1 MCIIGGRKRGKGF
14 AGYNSR
20 HFVKRTVPKFNKKMA
35 MKRKAED
42 VTLTGNY
49 YYQMFQRGNS
59 VVVKLGFQKT
69 YKKHLDFEA
78 RQEVSRL
85 GNIEEYQMVLEEFVN
100 MIEKQE
106 LLKDIDALGDFLLLN
121 GPFLFID
128 HDSQMTPID
137 FEVTSQ
143 CSKVT
148 QISELTNSQPTG
160 LEGLSVELETVLGEI
175 KTLQISQKASIQS
188 LQRTY
193 KEHSAVMIEQMLG
206 NLNTY
211 IDECDNNSVGTSGG
225 NEQYLK
231 EEMCRSVLSI
241 VNEFDNITT
250 KELNEMKDEV
260 LSIKESVTSSI
271 HKCTTLHN
279 DLSQFH
285 ELVQKIGDNK
295 ELCLIASI
303 KCKHII
309 QQALTLLGKSGKA
322 FNVQRKSVHNV
333 RIPSDSY
340 ECSIEGICVLTD
352 GQVLVADLKN
362 KRIKLLNQ
370 QYQVVNHWD
379 VTAGPWDICLITS
392 SEVAVAVNDHDSKI
406 HEVQFITVNQGKLV
420 SGRKFQLQHECTCI
434 THHQGDLFV
443 TSGKELYKYTLNG
456 KLICRLYQDRQ
467 DWTVN
472 KCAVSPTGDRL
483 YITSYYQHK
492 LLTLARD
499 GTLLATYS
507 DPALEWPSGLH
518 VTPAGQV
525 LVCGGWPYT
534 VLQVGWEGESKLATL
549 YTGESYGVRSP
560 WSVCYIST
568 TSSIIVGQWENN
580 NILVFRVE

>member
-1 MCIIGGRKRGKGF
+1 MATG
-14 AGYNSR
+14 SLSS
-20 HFVKRTVPKFNKKMA
+20 VPKRLRMVEDFSCTCCLEQNLTESADIYCEQCLRFYCKKCVILHSQLFTKHMTCGREDI
-35 MKRKAED
+35 KKWPVSKAVE
-42 VTLTGNY
+42 
-49 YYQMFQRGNS
+49 
-59 VVVKLGFQKT
+59 
-69 YKKHLDFEA
+69 
-78 RQEVSRL
+78 
-85 GNIEEYQMVLEEFVN
+85 
-100 MIEKQE
+100 
-106 LLKDIDALGDFLLLN
+106 DFLRKCEVHADESLTQ
-121 GPFLFID
+121 FCHD
-128 HDSQMTPID
+128 HGQLCCSACVGTIH
-137 FEVTSQ
+137 SQ

-160 LEGLSVELETVLGEI
+160 LEGMSVELETVLGEI

-188 LQRTY
+188 LQKTY
-193 KEHSAVMIEQMLG
+193 KEHSAVMIEQMRG

-211 IDECDNNSVGTSGG
+211 IDECDNSSVGTSGG

-241 VNEFDNITT
+241 VNEFDNITA

-260 LSIKESVTSSI
+260 ISIKGSVTSSI

-322 FNVQRKSVHNV
+322 FNIQRKSVHNV

-352 GQVLVADLKN
+352 GQVLVRDSKN

-443 TSGKELYKYTLNG
+443 TSGKELYKYSLNG
-456 KLICRLYQDRQ
+456 KQLCRLYQDRSA
-467 DWTVN
+467 DLPVY
-472 KCAVSPTGDRL
+472 KCAVSLTGDRL
-483 YITSYYQHK
+483 YITSYRQDK

-499 GTLLATYS
+499 GTLLATYT
-507 DPALEWPSGLH
+507 DPALQWPYGLH

-525 LVCGGWPYT
+525 LVCGWRSHT
-534 VLQVGWEGESKLATL
+534 VLQVDREGKSKLATL
-549 YTGESYGVRSP
+549 ATEEDGVRWP
-560 WSVCYIST
+560 QSVCYSSI
-568 TSSIIVGQWENN
+568 TSSIIVGQDRD

>member
-1 MCIIGGRKRGKGF
+1 MAASAQSLVDQSSNEVKDYICNACEDSNNAETSADFYCKQCERFYCGNCIDPHGKAFAKHTAFGR
-14 AGYNSR
+14 
-20 HFVKRTVPKFNKKMA
+20 
-35 MKRKAED
+35 
-42 VTLTGNY
+42 L
-49 YYQMFQRGNS
+49 
-59 VVVKLGFQKT
+59 
-69 YKKHLDFEA
+69 
-78 RQEVSRL
+78 
-85 GNIEEYQMVLEEFVN
+85 
-100 MIEKQE
+100 
-106 LLKDIDALGDFLLLN
+106 DIDKWPVSKKVVDFLLTCYEHKDNKVDKFCTTHRQLCCPQCVSN
-121 GPFLFID
+121 Y
-128 HDSQMTPID
+128 H
-137 FEVTSQ
+137 SQ

-211 IDECDNNSVGTSGG
+211 IDECDNSSVGTSGG

-241 VNEFDNITT
+241 VNEFDNITA

-260 LSIKESVTSSI
+260 ISIKESVTSSI

-340 ECSIEGICVLTD
+340 ECSIAGICVLTD
-352 GQVLVADLKN
+352 GQLLVADWKN

-443 TSGKELYKYTLNG
+443 TSGKELYKYTLSG
-456 KLICRLYQDRQ
+456 KLICSLYQDRSA
-467 DWTVN
+467 DLTVER
-472 KCAVSPTGDRL
+472 CAVSPTGDRL
-483 YITSYYQHK
+483 YIISYWQHK

-499 GTLLATYS
+499 GTLLATYT
-507 DPALEWPSGLH
+507 DPAIQLPRCLH

-525 LVCGGWPYT
+525 LVCGYLSDT
-534 VLQVGWEGESKLATL
+534 VQQVGWEGESKLANLATK
-549 YTGESYGVRSP
+549 EDGVSFP
-560 WSVCYIST
+560 ESVCYSST
-568 TSSIIVGQWENN
+568 TSSIIVGLYRDD

>member
-1 MCIIGGRKRGKGF
+1 M
-14 AGYNSR
+14 
-20 HFVKRTVPKFNKKMA
+20 
-35 MKRKAED
+35 
-42 VTLTGNY
+42 
-49 YYQMFQRGNS
+49 
-59 VVVKLGFQKT
+59 
-69 YKKHLDFEA
+69 
-78 RQEVSRL
+78 
-85 GNIEEYQMVLEEFVN
+85 
-100 MIEKQE
+100 
-106 LLKDIDALGDFLLLN
+106 
-121 GPFLFID
+121 
-128 HDSQMTPID
+128 
-137 FEVTSQ
+137 
-143 CSKVT
+143 
-148 QISELTNSQPTG
+148 
-160 LEGLSVELETVLGEI
+160 SVELETVLGEI

-188 LQRTY
+188 LQKTY
-193 KEHSAVMIEQMLG
+193 KEHSAVMIEQMRG

-211 IDECDNNSVGTSGG
+211 IDECDNSSVGTSGG

-241 VNEFDNITT
+241 VNEFDNITA

-260 LSIKESVTSSI
+260 ISIKGSVTSSI

-333 RIPSDSY
+333 RIPSVSY
-340 ECSIEGICVLTD
+340 ECSIAGICVLTD
-352 GQVLVADLKN
+352 GQVLVADSKK
-362 KRIKLLNQ
+362 KRIWLLNQ

-379 VTAGPWDICLITS
+379 VNARPDDICLITS

-443 TSGKELYKYTLNG
+443 TSGKELYKYTLSG
-456 KLICRLYQDRQ
+456 KLICSLYQDRSA
-467 DWTVN
+467 DWTVY

-483 YITSYYQHK
+483 YIISYWDK

-499 GTLLATYS
+499 GTLLATYPDS
-507 DPALEWPSGLH
+507 ALLRPSGLH

-525 LVCGGWPYT
+525 LLVCGDWSHT
-534 VLQVGWEGESKLATL
+534 VLQVSWEGESKLANLATW
-549 YTGESYGVRSP
+549 EDGVWDPR
-560 WSVCYIST
+560 SVCYSSI
-568 TSSIIVGQWENN
+568 TSSIIVGQWDSNT
-580 NILVFRVE
+580 ILVFRVE